1 MTYFAHLSFI
11 IIYFLLV
18 TAPILFVLL
27 RQINKINAEISR
39 LKERLKDNEE
49 NTNRLNEFNYILLKE
64 LNKDSQEKD
73 KT

>member
-1 MTYFAHLSFI
+1 M
-11 IIYFLLV
+11 